1 MPYFCIVAHDRPDP
15 GRAERRQAVRRPH
28 FERMKPSVERGGV
41 LLAGSTLA
49 EDGTMEASI
58 LVVEFPDRAA
68 LDEWLAEEP
77 YVKANVWG
85 RVEVKP
91 MFVAVD
97 GQGITPAWLDLMAK
111 APPAAA

>member
-1 MPYFCIVAHDRPDP
+1 MPHFCIIAHDGPEP

-28 FERMKPSVERGGV
+28 FERMKPNVDSGSV

-68 LDEWLAEEP
+68 LDAWLAEEP
-77 YVKANVWG
+77 YLKANVWE
-85 RVEVKP
+85 RIEVKP

-97 GQGITPAWLDLMAK
+97 GRGITPAWLDLMAK
-111 APPAAA
+111 VPPAAA

>member
-1 MPYFCIVAHDRPDP
+1 MPHFCIIAHDRPEP

-28 FERMKPSVERGGV
+28 FERMKPSVEAGGV
-41 LLAGSTLA
+41 LLAGSTLG

-68 LDEWLAEEP
+68 LDAWLAEEP
-77 YVKANVWG
+77 YVQAKVWG

-97 GQGITPAWLDLMAK
+97 GRGITPSWLALMAK
-111 APPAAA
+111 VPTAAA

>member
-1 MPYFCIVAHDRPDP
+1 MPHFCITAHDRAEP
-15 GRAERRQAVRRPH
+15 GRAERRQASRRPH
-28 FERMKPSVERGGV
+28 FDRLKPFVDSGRV

-49 EDGTMEASI
+49 EDGTMEASF
-58 LVVEFPDRAA
+58 LVVDFPDRAA
-68 LDEWLAEEP
+68 LDAWLAEEP
-77 YVKANVWG
+77 YVTDRVWD

-97 GQGITPAWLDLMAK
+97 GNGVTPAWLALMRT